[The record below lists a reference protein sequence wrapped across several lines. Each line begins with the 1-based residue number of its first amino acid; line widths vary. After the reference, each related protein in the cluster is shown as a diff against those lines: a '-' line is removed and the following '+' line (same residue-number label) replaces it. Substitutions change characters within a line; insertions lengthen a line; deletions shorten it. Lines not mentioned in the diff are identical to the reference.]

1 MISAINHATLSV
13 RDIDEAFRF
22 YREVLQ
28 LKPLAKRKN
37 KSAYF
42 LAGEDWIA
50 LVQAKGEVST
60 PSSYA
65 HLAFSVS
72 RKEFDATSARI
83 KESGATIWQ
92 ENSSPG
98 ESLYFLDPSG
108 NRLEIHTG
116 SWRSRFQWLKDNPT
130 AEVELFE
137 DGAVNT

>member
-1 MISAINHATLSV
+1 MISAINHVTLSV
-13 RDIDEAFRF
+13 RDIDEAFLF
-22 YREVLQ
+22 YRDVLQ

-50 LVQAKGEVST
+50 LVQAKADVST
-60 PSSYA
+60 ASSYA

-72 RKEFDATSARI
+72 PKEFDIVSVRI
-83 KESGATIWQ
+83 KMSGATIWQ

-116 SWRSRFQWLKDNPT
+116 SWRSRLQWIKDNPT
-130 AEVELFE
+130 EEVQLFE
-137 DGAVNT
+137 DGEVNT